1 MCIPMGIMYAQRA
14 GMDRPAHGR
23 HPGAAAAHARGGHAE
38 ADGESER
45 KHPKRE
51 SARMTTSGLI
61 NTDSLCY
68 DSPHGT
74 TRRTD

>member
-45 KHPKRE
+45 KHPERE
-51 SARMTTSGLI
+51 SAHMTRPSTSGAGPVLA
-61 NTDSLCY
+61 
-68 DSPHGT
+68 
-74 TRRTD
+74 